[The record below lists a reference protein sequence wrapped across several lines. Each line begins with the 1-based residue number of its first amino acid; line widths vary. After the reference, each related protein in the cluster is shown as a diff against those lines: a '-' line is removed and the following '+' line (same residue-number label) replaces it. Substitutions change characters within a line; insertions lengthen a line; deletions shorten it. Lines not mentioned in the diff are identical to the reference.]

1 MIAATQRD
9 AGGLAQAVLSPVMNE
24 ANGSAAAAG
33 DDDKH
38 TMPGAAASKTK
49 IKMMGRKRCI
59 GRTIFPIL
67 AGDHS
72 DNGSHA
78 LASGGVA
85 AKDGRASIASY
96 QAASAGWVARQPAA
110 TPRYSI

>member
-1 MIAATQRD
+1 MIAAAQRD

-24 ANGSAAAAG
+24 ANGSAAAG
-33 DDDKH
+33 DDDRH

-67 AGDHS
+67 AGDHF

-78 LASGGVA
+78 FASGGVA

-96 QAASAGWVARQPAA
+96 HAASAG
-110 TPRYSI
+110 